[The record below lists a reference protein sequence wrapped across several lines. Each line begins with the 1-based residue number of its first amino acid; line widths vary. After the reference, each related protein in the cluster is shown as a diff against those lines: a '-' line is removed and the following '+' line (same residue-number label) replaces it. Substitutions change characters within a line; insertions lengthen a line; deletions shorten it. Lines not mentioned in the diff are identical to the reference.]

1 MNIVQEL
8 RNKTSRD
15 NRDLLDRAA
24 TEIERLQAENEKLK
38 ASDESPKKIF
48 VQAALGKLSAE
59 IGGDPDYPEIFVYLE
74 REDGVQIDLVAV
86 GESEQNNEDV
96 KAYLYGDTSVD
107 SYTKSYSWSKAELE
121 IEEA

>member
-24 TEIERLQAENEKLK
+24 NEIERLQAENERLRNQD
-38 ASDESPKKIF
+38 SSPKKIS
-48 VQAALGKLSAE
+48 VQAALGLLTAE

-74 REDGVQIDLVAV
+74 RKDGIQIDLVAA
-86 GESEQNNEDV
+86 SQSDPNREDIS
-96 KAYLYGDTSVD
+96 AYLYEDTSTD
-107 SYTKSYSWSKAELE
+107 AYTKSYSWSKEELE
-121 IEEA
+121 IEA